1 MKTTSRILSALA
13 LIALSAT
20 ADAQIIEK
28 KSLNLDGA
36 KKAIAAAVDYAK
48 KNNAP
53 GAVIAVVDEGGNLMA
68 LERLDGTFAMGATIS
83 VGKARTAVLF
93 KKPTRF
99 FEELINKGR
108 TAMTAVDG
116 FTPLIGGI
124 PIMVDNQVVGGIGVS
139 GAASA
144 AQDEELALAGANAL
158 MGGAAKSETAP
169 AQTTSDKP
177 ASPSPATFI
186 DSKNVSA
193 AFAKGMPLLET
204 SGYKVH
210 ASRRVEP
217 GQAEIHTLDTDV
229 IYVVEGSATLVTGGR
244 AIDTKEIAP
253 NEIRGSKIEGGQE
266 HHIGKGD
273 VIIIPNGLP
282 HQFTAV
288 SGELHYFVCKP
299 TASSDSRDNGAMSNT
314 PNIEIMKTLFL
325 CIITALLVSNAA
337 FAGAGTLF
345 RDDIGVSNWPFTSSA
360 SAKKN
365 PATKTAIKTPRIKS
379 HEADRRVTAR

>member
-1 MKTTSRILSALA
+1 MKIQTGTLIAAMLA
-13 LIALSAT
+13 LGAT
-20 ADAQIIEK
+20 SHAQVVEK

-36 KKAIAAAVDYAK
+36 KKAIVAAVDYAK

-53 GAVIAVVDEGGNLMA
+53 GGVIAVVDEGGNLMA

-83 VGKARTAVLF
+83 IGKARTAVLF

-124 PIMVDNQVVGGIGVS
+124 PIVIDGQVVGGIGVS

-144 AQDEELALAGANAL
+144 NQDEELALAGANAL
-158 MGGAAKSETAP
+158 TGDRATSSESPRSAIPSATA
-169 AQTTSDKP
+169 Q
-177 ASPSPATFI
+177 ATFI
-186 DSKNVSA
+186 DPKNVSA

-204 SGYKVH
+204 AGYKVH

-229 IYVVEGSATLVTGGR
+229 IYVVDGSATLVTGGK
-244 AIDTKEIAP
+244 AIDAKEIGP
-253 NEIRGSKIEGGQE
+253 NELRGTKIEGGQE
-266 HHIGKGD
+266 HQITKGE
-273 VIIIPNGLP
+273 VIIIPNGVS

-288 SGELHYFVCKP
+288 NGELHYFVCKP
-299 TASSDSRDNGAMSNT
+299 TALAETHLTTR
-314 PNIEIMKTLFL
+314 
-325 CIITALLVSNAA
+325 
-337 FAGAGTLF
+337 
-345 RDDIGVSNWPFTSSA
+345 
-360 SAKKN
+360 
-365 PATKTAIKTPRIKS
+365 
-379 HEADRRVTAR
+379 

>member
-1 MKTTSRILSALA
+1 MKISIVTAIATVLAFIATSR
-13 LIALSAT
+13 
-20 ADAQIIEK
+20 AQIIDK
-28 KSLNLDGA
+28 KSLDLEGA
-36 KKAIAAAVDYAK
+36 KTAIAAAVNYAK

-53 GAVIAVVDEGGNLMA
+53 GGVIAVVDEGGNLMA

-83 VGKARTAVLF
+83 IGKARTAVLF

-124 PIMVDNQVVGGIGVS
+124 PIVVDGQVVDGVGVS

-144 AQDEELALAGANAL
+144 NQDEELALAGANAL
-158 MGGAAKSETAP
+158 MGGQPKAEATPMSKEKPGSVMAPETA
-169 AQTTSDKP
+169 QS
-177 ASPSPATFI
+177 ATFV
-186 DSKNVSA
+186 DPKKVSA

-204 SGYKVH
+204 AGYKVH

-229 IYVVEGSATLVTGGR
+229 IYVVDGSATLVTGGK
-244 AIDTKEIAP
+244 AVDTKEIAP
-253 NEIRGSKIEGGQE
+253 NEIRGTKIEGGEE
-266 HHIGKGD
+266 HQITKGE
-273 VIIIPNGLP
+273 VIVIPNGVP

-299 TASSDSRDNGAMSNT
+299 TA
-314 PNIEIMKTLFL
+314 L
-325 CIITALLVSNAA
+325 AA
-337 FAGAGTLF
+337 APQLSQ
-345 RDDIGVSNWPFTSSA
+345 R
-360 SAKKN
+360 
-365 PATKTAIKTPRIKS
+365 
-379 HEADRRVTAR
+379 

>member
-1 MKTTSRILSALA
+1 MQFFPKLLTLVILFALT
-13 LIALSAT
+13 AT
-20 ADAQIIEK
+20 ARAQTVEK

-36 KKAIAAAVDYAK
+36 RKAIAAAIDYAK
-48 KNNAP
+48 KNNAA
-53 GAVIAVVDEGGNLMA
+53 GGVIAVVDEGGNLMA

-83 VGKARTAVLF
+83 IGKARTAVLF

-108 TAMTAVDG
+108 TAMTAIDG

-124 PIMVDNQVVGGIGVS
+124 PIVVDNEVIGGIGVS

-158 MGGAAKSETAP
+158 MGGADAGLRNTAIQP
-169 AQTTSDKP
+169 GSAT
-177 ASPSPATFI
+177 PATDATFVE
-186 DSKNVSA
+186 SKNVAA

-204 SGYKVH
+204 AGYKVH

-229 IYVVEGSATLVTGGR
+229 IYVVDGSATLVTGGQVPD
-244 AIDTKEIAP
+244 AKPIGP
-253 NEIRGSKIEGGQE
+253 NELRGSKIEGGQE

-273 VIIIPNGLP
+273 AVVIPNGLP

-299 TASSDSRDNGAMSNT
+299 TA
-314 PNIEIMKTLFL
+314 L
-325 CIITALLVSNAA
+325 
-337 FAGAGTLF
+337 AG
-345 RDDIGVSNWPFTSSA
+345 
-360 SAKKN
+360 
-365 PATKTAIKTPRIKS
+365 
-379 HEADRRVTAR
+379 DRLTVR

>member
-1 MKTTSRILSALA
+1 MKIPISSLMAILLVAFVV
-13 LIALSAT
+13 T
-20 ADAQIIEK
+20 PVHAQIVEK

-36 KKAIAAAVDYAK
+36 KKAIAAAADYAK

-53 GAVIAVVDEGGNLMA
+53 GGVIAVVDEGGNLMA

-124 PIMVDNQVVGGIGVS
+124 PIVIDGQVVGGIGVS

-144 AQDEELALAGANAL
+144 AQDEELALAGAKAL
-158 MGGAAKSETAP
+158 MGGQAKIGAAPMSNENP
-169 AQTTSDKP
+169 ESVI
-177 ASPSPATFI
+177 PATTAQATFVEP
-186 DSKNVSA
+186 SKVSA

-204 SGYKVH
+204 AGYKVH

-229 IYVVEGSATLVTGGR
+229 IYVVDGSATLVTGGK
-244 AIDTKEIAP
+244 AIDAKEIAP
-253 NEIRGSKIEGGQE
+253 NEIRGAKIEGGQE
-266 HHIGKGD
+266 HQITKGE
-273 VIIIPNGLP
+273 VIIIPNGVP

-288 SGELHYFVCKP
+288 SRELHYFVCKP
-299 TASSDSRDNGAMSNT
+299 TALGET
-314 PNIEIMKTLFL
+314 HL
-325 CIITALLVSNAA
+325 
-337 FAGAGTLF
+337 
-345 RDDIGVSNWPFTSSA
+345 
-360 SAKKN
+360 
-365 PATKTAIKTPRIKS
+365 
-379 HEADRRVTAR
+379 TAR

>member
-1 MKTTSRILSALA
+1 MSNAGWPRLANGRPARKQLNQTPNVMKILSLTVIAAMLA
-13 LIALSAT
+13 FAVTSH
-20 ADAQIIEK
+20 AQILEK

-36 KKAIAAAVDYAK
+36 KEAIVAAVDYAK

-53 GAVIAVVDEGGNLMA
+53 GGVIAIVDEGGNLMA

-83 VGKARTAVLF
+83 IGKARTAVLF

-124 PIMVDNQVVGGIGVS
+124 PIIIGGEVVGGIGVS

-144 AQDEELALAGANAL
+144 NQDEELALAGANAFAVA
-158 MGGAAKSETAP
+158 GRAETSGREGNQPGSTPPAAG
-169 AQTTSDKP
+169 
-177 ASPSPATFI
+177 ATFI
-186 DSKNVSA
+186 DAGRVAA
-193 AFAKGMPLLET
+193 AFAKGQPLLET
-204 SGYKVH
+204 AGYKVH

-229 IYVVEGSATLVTGGR
+229 IYVVDGSATLVTGGR

-253 NEIRGSKIEGGQE
+253 NEIRGTKIEGGEE
-266 HHIGKGD
+266 HQITKGE
-273 VIIIPNGLP
+273 VIVIPNGVP

-288 SGELHYFVCKP
+288 TGELHYFVCKP
-299 TASSDSRDNGAMSNT
+299 TALAA
-314 PNIEIMKTLFL
+314 
-325 CIITALLVSNAA
+325 TAQLSQQ
-337 FAGAGTLF
+337 
-345 RDDIGVSNWPFTSSA
+345 
-360 SAKKN
+360 
-365 PATKTAIKTPRIKS
+365 
-379 HEADRRVTAR
+379 

>member
-1 MKTTSRILSALA
+1 MKLLTGTI
-13 LIALSAT
+13 IAAFVFVAAHSH
-20 ADAQIIEK
+20 AQIIEK

-53 GAVIAVVDEGGNLMA
+53 GGVIAVVDEGGNLMA

-83 VGKARTAVLF
+83 IGKARTAVLF

-124 PIMVDNQVVGGIGVS
+124 PVIIDGQVVGAVGVS

-144 AQDEELALAGANAL
+144 NQDEELALAGANAL
-158 MGGAAKSETAP
+158 MGGATKTENPTSSSAKDSSM
-169 AQTTSDKP
+169 QTTQ
-177 ASPSPATFI
+177 AATFI
-186 DSKNVSA
+186 DSEKVAA
-193 AFAKGMPLLET
+193 AFAKGIPLLET
-204 SGYKVH
+204 AGYKVH
-210 ASRRVEP
+210 ASRRVEA

-229 IYVVEGSATLVTGGR
+229 IYVVDGSAMLVTGGK

-253 NEIRGSKIEGGQE
+253 HEIRGTEIEGGQE
-266 HHIGKGD
+266 HQITKGE
-273 VIIIPNGLP
+273 VIIIPNGVP

-288 SGELHYFVCKP
+288 TGELHYFVCKP
-299 TASSDSRDNGAMSNT
+299 TALAEGHLSVR
-314 PNIEIMKTLFL
+314 
-325 CIITALLVSNAA
+325 
-337 FAGAGTLF
+337 
-345 RDDIGVSNWPFTSSA
+345 
-360 SAKKN
+360 
-365 PATKTAIKTPRIKS
+365 
-379 HEADRRVTAR
+379 

>member
-1 MKTTSRILSALA
+1 MKIPISSLMPILLVPFVV
-13 LIALSAT
+13 T
-20 ADAQIIEK
+20 PVRAQIVDK
-28 KSLNLDGA
+28 KSLDLDGA
-36 KKAIAAAVDYAK
+36 KKAIAAAAAYAK

-83 VGKARTAVLF
+83 IGKARTAVLF

-124 PIMVDNQVVGGIGVS
+124 PIVVDGQVVGGIGVS

-144 AQDEELALAGANAL
+144 NRDEELALAGANAV
-158 MGGAAKSETAP
+158 MGPS
-169 AQTTSDKP
+169 TTSDAAPVSKEKP
-177 ASPSPATFI
+177 GSVMAAPTARAATFM
-186 DSKNVSA
+186 DAKAVAA

-204 SGYKVH
+204 AGYKVH

-229 IYVVEGSATLVTGGR
+229 IYVVDGSATLVTGGR

-253 NEIRGSKIEGGQE
+253 NEIRGTKIEGGEE
-266 HHIGKGD
+266 HQIAKGE
-273 VIIIPNGLP
+273 VIIIPNGVP

-288 SGELHYFVCKP
+288 NSELHYFVCKP
-299 TASSDSRDNGAMSNT
+299 TA
-314 PNIEIMKTLFL
+314 
-325 CIITALLVSNAA
+325 
-337 FAGAGTLF
+337 
-345 RDDIGVSNWPFTSSA
+345 
-360 SAKKN
+360 
-365 PATKTAIKTPRIKS
+365 PAETHLTVR
-379 HEADRRVTAR
+379 

>member
-1 MKTTSRILSALA
+1 MKTTSRILSVLA

-158 MGGAAKSETAP
+158 MGGAAKSEAAP

-210 ASRRVEP
+210 ASRRTEP

-299 TASSDSRDNGAMSNT
+299 TASSDSR
-314 PNIEIMKTLFL
+314 
-325 CIITALLVSNAA
+325 
-337 FAGAGTLF
+337 
-345 RDDIGVSNWPFTSSA
+345 
-360 SAKKN
+360 
-365 PATKTAIKTPRIKS
+365 
-379 HEADRRVTAR
+379 VTAR

>member
-1 MKTTSRILSALA
+1 MSTAGWPGLTSGRPAWQKLPITGLNLMKILSGAVV
-13 LIALSAT
+13 AT
-20 ADAQIIEK
+20 MVAFAVTSHAQIVEK

-48 KNNAP
+48 KNSAP
-53 GAVIAVVDEGGNLMA
+53 GGVIAVVDEGGNLMA

-124 PIMVDNQVVGGIGVS
+124 PIVVDGQVVGGIGVS

-144 AQDEELALAGANAL
+144 VQDEELALAGANAL
-158 MGGAAKSETAP
+158 MGRQAKIEAAPMSKERPKSAIAATTAQ
-169 AQTTSDKP
+169 A
-177 ASPSPATFI
+177 ATFI
-186 DSKNVSA
+186 DPKNVSA
-193 AFAKGMPLLET
+193 AFAKGVPLLET
-204 SGYKVH
+204 TGYKVH

-229 IYVVEGSATLVTGGR
+229 IYVVDGSATLVTGGK

-253 NEIRGSKIEGGQE
+253 NEIRGTKIEGGESHQ
-266 HHIGKGD
+266 INKGD
-273 VIIIPNGLP
+273 AIIIPNGLP

-288 SGELHYFVCKP
+288 TGELHYFVCKP
-299 TASSDSRDNGAMSNT
+299 TA
-314 PNIEIMKTLFL
+314 
-325 CIITALLVSNAA
+325 VAA
-337 FAGAGTLF
+337 RGQLSQ
-345 RDDIGVSNWPFTSSA
+345 R
-360 SAKKN
+360 
-365 PATKTAIKTPRIKS
+365 
-379 HEADRRVTAR
+379 

>member
-1 MKTTSRILSALA
+1 MKISTRIAIAAMLA
-13 LIALSAT
+13 FT
-20 ADAQIIEK
+20 AASHAQIVEK

-53 GAVIAVVDEGGNLMA
+53 GGVIAVVDEGGNLMA

-83 VGKARTAVLF
+83 IGKARTAVLF

-124 PIMVDNQVVGGIGVS
+124 PIIIDGQVVGGVGVS

-144 AQDEELALAGANAL
+144 NQDEELALAGAAVFAESAKADPPQKSTS
-158 MGGAAKSETAP
+158 GDDVKGAPMMKATNG
-169 AQTTSDKP
+169 
-177 ASPSPATFI
+177 ATFI
-186 DSKNVSA
+186 DAQRVAA
-193 AFAKGMPLLET
+193 AFAKGQPLLET
-204 SGYKVH
+204 AGYKVH

-229 IYVVEGSATLVTGGR
+229 IYVVDGSATLVTGGK
-244 AIDTKEIAP
+244 AIDTKEVGP
-253 NEIRGSKIEGGQE
+253 NEIRGSKIEGGME
-266 HHIGKGD
+266 HRITKGD
-273 VIIIPNGLP
+273 VVIIPNGVP

-288 SGELHYFVCKP
+288 TGELHYFVCKP
-299 TASSDSRDNGAMSNT
+299 TA
-314 PNIEIMKTLFL
+314 L
-325 CIITALLVSNAA
+325 AA
-337 FAGAGTLF
+337 RAQL
-345 RDDIGVSNWPFTSSA
+345 SQQ
-360 SAKKN
+360 
-365 PATKTAIKTPRIKS
+365 
-379 HEADRRVTAR
+379 